1 MMLPGAEIVF
11 GEDDGETRR
20 MKLSKTVSAYLDG
33 AYEALVPLERV
44 KDSPQPGLSVSLGV
58 AIGLE

>member
-1 MMLPGAEIVF
+1 MLPGAKIVF

-33 AYEALVPLERV
+33 AYEALERV

-58 AIGLE
+58 AIGLES